1 NHTLLLLSMPCVDI
15 DDKLYA
21 ALQREA
27 EKRGETPQQLLKK
40 ILELYFGYGEEEEKE
55 VLRRLRDLGY
65 A

>member
-1 NHTLLLLSMPCVDI
+1 MPCVEI

-27 EKRGETPQQLLKK
+27 EKRGETPQQTLRR